1 MPVACSFDER
11 GRSGVSPARGSS
23 LPAGRRNA
31 STGGPAL
38 LLIEPIKAGMIAPMI
53 HPVLSSRPGRIR
65 LVSLILATL
74 SVAASAAKTD
84 VIVLANGNSITG
96 EIRSLSR
103 GKLEYSTDDMG
114 TLSVEWDKVTSIR
127 STTRFQVQTAVGL
140 WFAGTFPPSDRP
152 GWMVVAG
159 TDDVV
164 TLEMASVVQIDR
176 FEKVFWQRLKGNIDF
191 GFNLAKANESTQYNF
206 DFGLKYRGQKGFS
219 QFSFS
224 SYLNKQE
231 GSDHSTRNYLENKTG
246 YYFHPAWTAFGIAQ
260 FQQNEELDLAIR
272 SLFGG
277 GAGRRLIASNRMKW
291 IAGAGLSAGS
301 EKYYGDDEPTT
312 FNSEILLLT
321 EWEAFRYDRPK
332 LDFTVGMT
340 VYLSVSE
347 WGRVRTDFS
356 SKLRFELLKDFF
368 LVFGVYDYYDNQ
380 PSEKATS
387 NHDYGV
393 NISFSW
399 TFG

>member
-1 MPVACSFDER
+1 
-11 GRSGVSPARGSS
+11 
-23 LPAGRRNA
+23 
-31 STGGPAL
+31 
-38 LLIEPIKAGMIAPMI
+38 LIEPIKAGMIAPMI
-53 HPVLSSRPGRIR
+53 HPVSSFRPGRIR

-74 SVAASAAKTD
+74 SITASAAKTD

-103 GKLEYSTDDMG
+103 GKLDFSTDDMG

-127 STTRFQVQTAVGL
+127 STTRFQVQTAVGF

-176 FEKVFWQRLKGNIDF
+176 FERVFWQRLKGNIDF

-231 GSDHSTRNYLENKTG
+231 GSDYSTRNYLENKTG
-246 YYFHPAWTAFGIAQ
+246 YYFHPAWTAFGIVQ

-277 GAGRRLIASNRMKW
+277 GVGRRLIASNRMKW

-312 FNSEILLLT
+312 FSSEILLLT

-340 VYLSVSE
+340 LYLSVSD

-368 LVFGVYDYYDNQ
+368 LVFGAYDYYDNQ
-380 PSEKATS
+380 PSEEVTS
-387 NHDYGV
+387 DHDYGV